1 MGMIKIKKSLRMY
14 VPLLLIFAMVS
25 FAEAAE
31 PMDIKGAIERVLKQ
45 NASLLSLRQE
55 AAKAAAFKIQADG
68 TLTPE
73 LGVSAY
79 QDIQR
84 ENQTTDGSN
93 RTDGRTAK
101 IALVQTIY
109 SGGRNSALRRQSA
122 QVKSIADLSLLD
134 GENKV
139 VGELFARFYNVL
151 LQEKR
156 VETERSAIK
165 TSELHL
171 REITKM
177 GELGLANRLEVI
189 RADQQLA
196 KNRADLSTAQGLY
209 ESSVLSLMNYMAIAP
224 EDRRRVSGKIQVIDV
239 KGGREDSL
247 ALAMQ
252 NRADKSIIEQQLAY
266 QKNQVE
272 IERSGMRPKVS
283 LGAAASYQDPY
294 RGRDNGSDTW
304 RAELSITVPILDRGV
319 TQSNVMR
326 VGAVIEQYRIALDQ
340 KLLDVK
346 SGVETAW
353 TEIETTL
360 EHIKSTKR
368 ALELA
373 EETLRL
379 AEIGFQEGVT
389 PQLDLLSAQT
399 SLTEARLE
407 HQRSLYNH
415 TLAVVA
421 LKVTEGNIISWTE
434 EMDF

>member
-1 MGMIKIKKSLRMY
+1 MKIKKTLRMLL
-14 VPLLLIFAMVS
+14 PLFLFFVFAPFS
-25 FAEAAE
+25 EAAE
-31 PMDIKGAIERVLKQ
+31 SIDIKEAIELALKQ
-45 NASLLSLRQE
+45 NSSLLSLRQE
-55 AAKAAAFKIQADG
+55 AVKAVAFKIQADG

-73 LGVSAY
+73 IGVSAY

-93 RTDGRTAK
+93 RTDGRTAR
-101 IALVQTIY
+101 IALVQTLY

-134 GENKV
+134 GENRA

-156 VETERSAIK
+156 IETEQSAIK

-177 GELGLANRLEVI
+177 GDLGLANRLEVI
-189 RADQQLA
+189 RASQQLA

-209 ESSVLSLMNYMAIAP
+209 EASLISLMNYMAIPP
-224 EDRRRVSGKIQVIDV
+224 EERRRVSGRLQVIDV
-239 KGGREDSL
+239 KGRREESL
-247 ALAMQ
+247 TLAMQ
-252 NRADKSIIEQQLAY
+252 NRADRSIIEQQLAY
-266 QKNQVE
+266 QGNQME

-283 LGAAASYQDPY
+283 LGATSSYQDPY
-294 RGRDNGSDTW
+294 RGRDKGSDTW
-304 RAELSITVPILDRGV
+304 RAELSITVPILDRSV

-326 VGAVIEQYRIALDQ
+326 VGATIEQYKIALDQ
-340 KLLDVK
+340 KTLDIK

-360 EHIKSTKR
+360 EHMKSTNR

-407 HQRSLYNH
+407 HLRSLYNH

-421 LKVTEGNIISWTE
+421 LKVTEGSIISWTE
-434 EMDF
+434 ERKSQ